1 MSIIASTLNTGAIVP
16 KHNLSFVGKAQQGL
30 GSGQQIT
37 VDMSSVGLQHGD
49 TLIASQF
56 FSDNTSANSGLLSL
70 SGNIWTEIH
79 TIGVSET
86 SSVNHR
92 VSTGV
97 YQGGTTSFVSDRG
110 TATAGRLHGMQIMAF
125 RNVHKV
131 NLGSITFAPNSD
143 DLTWLSAGTTRIGDY
158 LVLSGA
164 VAHTGAS
171 LDFAATA
178 YTNLVDYQQMQGNS
192 SYDITAAQGYRIAA
206 NNNQINPDGWNIAAT
221 ASSASESGVILI
233 LS

>member
-16 KHNLSFVGKAQQGL
+16 KHNLSFVGKAQTGA
-30 GSGQQIT
+30 GTGQQIT
-37 VDMSSVGLQHGD
+37 VDMSGVGLQHGD

-56 FSDNTSANSGLLSL
+56 VADSTNYVDNFTL
-70 SGNIWTEIH
+70 SGGIWTEVH
-79 TIGVSET
+79 AIGVAET
-86 SSVNHR
+86 VDINHK

-110 TATAGRLHGMQIMAF
+110 KSTSSVCHGMQIMAF
-125 RNVHKV
+125 RNVHRI
-131 NLGSITFAPNSD
+131 NLGMIFYGANSD

-164 VAHTGAS
+164 VAHNGGS
-171 LDFAATA
+171 LDFASTA
-178 YTNLVDYQQMQGNS
+178 YTNLVDYQSMRANNA
-192 SYDITAAQGYRIAA
+192 YDITAAQGYRIAA
-206 NNNQINPDGWNIAAT
+206 NNNQINPDSWNVAAT